1 MWLWFEVMVAIS
13 YLAGCMIYLMFYLF
27 KKPSLHIVKDVNLTD
42 EENGAGTEDFI
53 AVNEILIMINNTMF
67 ATAFTG
73 VILCWHLKD
82 HHKFSLT
89 SGILATL

>member
-13 YLAGCMIYLMFYLF
+13 YLAGCMVYLMFYLC
-27 KKPSLHIVKDVNLTD
+27 KKPSLYIVHDINLDD

-73 VILCWHLKD
+73 ILLNWHLQG
-82 HHKFSLT
+82 HKFSLI
-89 SGILATL
+89 SGSLAAL